1 MRSLIWR
8 CLLPCLLLL
17 AAASIAQDAD
27 DLSPDDY
34 DPARVATLSL
44 QFDRQGALDV
54 SLDLPAN
61 AASSEAMQSALT
73 RALHCPAN
81 ALSHPS
87 PFENRSSE
95 FQKNWTAAQRERYQQ
110 QMAKFNE
117 RRWAG
122 KCDAALTRHDGLV
135 EGDFDY
141 SAFAAE
147 LRRSGVEQ
155 LSLYVDIPRTQ
166 FQDYTQT
173 NLQREP
179 LESPELLVYQIPL
192 TENVKPPVL
201 HLAYGFR
208 RTDLYRGFA
217 ILGGFLLIPITLT
230 LWMRRRALASEGDD
244 AAASWF
250 GYFKTL
256 NWILTGAMLL
266 WITSGL
272 GARRVLQDWVAGQD
286 LSTWSAAAAD
296 VLVVVGPAF
305 LIYLVCI
312 ALSFP
317 VYARLRGGQ
326 LSRREFL
333 LQQLV
338 AVGAQAV
345 PLMLGLAS
353 LQIIHQQLELSV
365 ALLILTVVIL
375 QVFKI
380 LKLRVLKNY
389 PQALTTGELRDR
401 IFALAARLGVTVTQ
415 VFVIPARKGQVAN
428 AYAAKN
434 KVVMFTDYL
443 LEHLSKREVDA
454 IAAHELAHLQH
465 KHPGKR
471 GLAFIAAIFLPSY
484 FTWLSTT
491 LSSIVMFPLSF
502 LPGSPERVK
511 LMLHFWAGMNAFNQ
525 WSLRD
530 FVLVMLGLTG
540 FYFLSRRFE
549 NVADAAAVRL
559 TGDPEAQITGLL
571 KVSRLN
577 RTPIQWGKASESWLT
592 HPSTMRRVER
602 IAAAGGMAPER
613 LQQLLQE
620 YAQSGSRLVPAV
632 VPSEDRYSVPVAA
645 DPEKVRTVVRDRT
658 VKQGKFWLQL
668 ILYVLPPALFSLLFQ
683 RLVPSLIQRLHLHLE
698 GIIGAEL
705 AVYLAGIALTASLV
719 ILASVWLGEAGRAR
733 EKRRIVERFQREQ
746 VPAGRDGDIVVG
758 FAPGPYPRLYQARY
772 HWDSGFLVLAKDR
785 MQFIGEQLRFS
796 LLTSEIDGI
805 VIGRG
810 GPSWWKFERVYLRW
824 KSVDGTRSG
833 IFNLNPLE
841 PGSIWQT
848 RARVRALGQ
857 RLQLW
862 QKQAQPFPAVRPEFA
877 DLRPP
882 ELGEV
887 TCQSPRL
894 IGKWTV
900 NAKLLAYL
908 LPLGVAV
915 GILLHAGIW
924 SVCSTAFLVRMIQS
938 VPYWRYRDLPPPFPP
953 QAGVSPPSIPRV
965 AGASAG
971 DSR

>member
-1 MRSLIWR
+1 MWR
-8 CLLPCLLLL
+8 CLLPCLLIL
-17 AAASIAQDAD
+17 AATGVAQDAD

-44 QFDRQGALDV
+44 QFDRQGSLDA
-54 SLDLPAN
+54 SLDLPSN
-61 AASSEAMQSALT
+61 AASSQAMQSALT
-73 RALHCPAN
+73 QALHCPAN
-81 ALSHPS
+81 ALAHPS
-87 PFENRSSE
+87 AFENRFSE

-110 QMAKFNE
+110 QMEKFNE
-117 RRWAG
+117 RRWTG
-122 KCDAALTRHDGLV
+122 KCDAALARHDGLV

-147 LRRSGVEQ
+147 LQRSGVEQ
-155 LSLYVDIPRTQ
+155 LSLYVDIPSTQ

-173 NLQREP
+173 NLYREP
-179 LESPELLVYQIPL
+179 LQSPEFLVYQISL
-192 TENVKPPVL
+192 AGNAKPRVL

-217 ILGGFLLIPITLT
+217 ILAGFLLIPVMLT
-230 LWMRRRALASEGDD
+230 LWMRRRALASEGDA

-256 NWILTGAMLL
+256 NWVLTGAMLL

-305 LIYLVCI
+305 FIYLVCI

-365 ALLILTVVIL
+365 ALLILTVVML

-428 AYAAKN
+428 AYAARN

-465 KHPGKR
+465 RHPGKR

-484 FTWLSTT
+484 FTWLLTT
-491 LSSIVMFPLSF
+491 LSSVVMFPLSF
-502 LPGSPERVK
+502 LPGNAERVK
-511 LMLHFWAGMNAFNQ
+511 LMLRFWAGMNAFNH

-571 KVSRLN
+571 KVNRLN

-592 HPSTMRRVER
+592 HPSTVRRVER

-613 LQQLLQE
+613 LHQILQE
-620 YAQSGSRLVPAV
+620 YAQGGARVVPAV
-632 VPSEDRYSVPVAA
+632 VPGEDRYTVPIAGDA
-645 DPEKVRTVVRDRT
+645 EKVRTVVREST
-658 VKQGKFWLQL
+658 LKQGKFWLQL
-668 ILYVLPPALFSLLFQ
+668 LLYVLPPALFSLLFP
-683 RLVPSLIQRLHLHLE
+683 RLIPRLQLHFE
-698 GIIGAEL
+698 GIVGAEL
-705 AVYLAGIALTASLV
+705 AVYLAGIAVTTALV
-719 ILASVWLGEAGRAR
+719 TLAAVWLGEAGRAR
-733 EKRRIVERFQREQ
+733 EKRRIVERFARDH

-772 HWDSGFLVLAKDR
+772 HWDGGFLVLANDR
-785 MQFIGEQLRFS
+785 MQFIGEQVRFS
-796 LLTSEIDGI
+796 LLASEMDGI
-805 VIGRG
+805 VVGRG
-810 GPSWWKFERVYLRW
+810 GPNWWKFERVYVLW
-824 KSVDGTRSG
+824 KSLDGTRSG

-848 RARVRALGQ
+848 RARVRALCQ

-862 QKQAQPFPAVRPEFA
+862 QKQAEPYPAVRPEFA

-894 IGKWTV
+894 IGKWSV
-900 NAKLLAYL
+900 NVKLLAYL
-908 LPLGVAV
+908 LPLGVGV

-938 VPYWRYRDLPPPFPP
+938 VPYWRYRDVPPQFPP
-953 QAGVSPPSIPRV
+953 GAGVPRPSTPRV

>member
-1 MRSLIWR
+1 VRVLMWR
-8 CLLPCLLLL
+8 CLLPCLLIL
-17 AAASIAQDAD
+17 ATASVAQDAD

-44 QFDRQGALDV
+44 QLDRQGSLDASLDV
-54 SLDLPAN
+54 PVSPA
-61 AASSEAMQSALT
+61 SPEAMQSALT
-73 RALHCPAN
+73 QALYCPAK
-81 ALSHPS
+81 ALDHPS
-87 PFENRSSE
+87 GFENRFSD

-117 RRWAG
+117 RRWTG
-122 KCDAALTRHDGLV
+122 KCDTVLARQDGLV
-135 EGDFDY
+135 KGDFDY

-147 LRRSGVEQ
+147 LHRSGVEQ
-155 LSLYVDIPRTQ
+155 LNLYVDIPRTQ

-179 LESPELLVYQIPL
+179 LQSPELLVYQIPL
-192 TENVKPPVL
+192 AENSKPPVL
-201 HLAYGFR
+201 HLAYGFQR
-208 RTDLYRGFA
+208 NDLYRGFA
-217 ILGGFLLIPITLT
+217 ILAGFLLIPVMLT
-230 LWMRRRALASEGDD
+230 LWMRRRALASAGED

-256 NWILTGAMLL
+256 SWVLTGAMLL

-272 GARRVLQDWVAGQD
+272 GARRVLQDWVADQG

-296 VLVVVGPAF
+296 VFVVVGPAF
-305 LIYLVCI
+305 LIYLFCI

-338 AVGAQAV
+338 AVGAQV
-345 PLMLGLAS
+345 LPLMLGLAS

-365 ALLILTVVIL
+365 ALLILTVVML
-375 QVFKI
+375 QVFKL

-415 VFVIPARKGQVAN
+415 VFVIPAGKGQVAN

-434 KVVMFTDYL
+434 KIVMFTDYL

-491 LSSIVMFPLSF
+491 LSSLLMFPLSF
-502 LPGSPERVK
+502 LPGNAETVK
-511 LMLHFWAGMNAFNQ
+511 LMLRFWAGMNAFNQ

-530 FVLVMLGLTG
+530 FVLVMLGLTV

-571 KVSRLN
+571 KVNRLN

-592 HPSTMRRVER
+592 HPSTVRRVER

-613 LQQLLQE
+613 LHQILQE
-620 YAQSGSRLVPAV
+620 YSAQSGAARVVPA
-632 VPSEDRYSVPVAA
+632 EDRYIVPIAR
-645 DPEKVRTVVRDRT
+645 DPERARTVLRDRT
-658 VKQGKFWLQL
+658 LSQGKLWLQFL
-668 ILYVLPPALFSLLFQ
+668 LYVVPPALISLLFQ
-683 RLVPSLIQRLHLHLE
+683 RLIPRLIPRLNLG
-698 GIIGAEL
+698 GIVGVEL
-705 AVYLAGIALTASLV
+705 AGYLAGIAITAALV
-719 ILASVWLGEAGRAR
+719 ILAAVWLGQAGRAR
-733 EKRRIVERFQREQ
+733 EKRRIVERFAAEH
-746 VPAGRDGDIVVG
+746 VPAGRAGDDDIVVG

-785 MQFIGEQLRFS
+785 LQFVGEQLRFS
-796 LLTSEIDGI
+796 LLNSEIDGI
-805 VIGRG
+805 VVGRG
-810 GPSWWKFERVYLRW
+810 GPSWWNFERVYVRW
-824 KSVDGTRSG
+824 RSVDGTRSG

-841 PGSIWQT
+841 AGSIWRT
-848 RARVRALGQ
+848 RARVRALCR

-862 QKQAQPFPAVRPEFA
+862 QTQAEPYPAVRPEFA
-877 DLRPP
+877 ELRCP

-894 IGKWTV
+894 IGKWSV
-900 NAKLLAYL
+900 NVKLLAYL
-908 LPLGVAV
+908 LPLGVGV

-924 SVCSTAFLVRMIQS
+924 SVCSTAFVVRMIQS
-938 VPYWRYRDLPPPFPP
+938 VPYWRYRDVPPPFPP
-953 QAGVSPPSIPRV
+953 GAGVPRPSTPRV